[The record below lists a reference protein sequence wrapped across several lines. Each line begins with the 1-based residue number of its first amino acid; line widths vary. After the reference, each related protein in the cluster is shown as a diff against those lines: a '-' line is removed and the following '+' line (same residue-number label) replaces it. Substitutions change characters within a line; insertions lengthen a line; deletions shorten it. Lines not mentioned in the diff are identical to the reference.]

1 MKHKIKLTN
10 WAYGDNYG
18 VTIEIDGDN
27 LFQDAEMTYNCI
39 EPILQK
45 LDIDYEIEYIE
56 EREECKIV
64 TKLMKLVP
72 VESDNEEN

>member
-1 MKHKIKLTN
+1 MKHKIKLTS
-10 WAYGDNYG
+10 WDYGDNYG
-18 VTIEIDGDN
+18 VTVNIDGDN

-45 LDIDYEIEYIE
+45 LGIDYDIEYIE
-56 EREECKIV
+56 EREEHKIV

-72 VESDNEEN
+72 MED